1 PPLTGGIGC
10 PAVVQEFAVWA
21 LGADRPGIVAAVTG
35 VLFQMGCNLKDCSMT
50 VLSRHFAMMMLVEGP
65 DDLDPAALEEA
76 LREAEDSFDLTVA
89 VRPLNEGAMLF
100 VEGEPYIVSVYGSDH
115 PGIVHRIASVLA
127 DLSVNI
133 TDVNTRVIGEDE
145 EPVYAMLLEVTL
157 PRSLEPGDLDA
168 RLQEMAKELGV
179 DASLHPADADVL

>member
-1 PPLTGGIGC
+1 MTS
-10 PAVVQEFAVWA
+10 EFAVWVV
-21 LGADRPGIVAAVTG
+21 GADQPGIVAAVTG
-35 VLFQMGCNLKDCSMT
+35 VLFKTGCNLKDCSMT

-65 DDLDPAALEEA
+65 EGLPAQALESALSQAEA
-76 LREAEDSFDLTVA
+76 HFELTVA
-89 VRPLNEGAMLF
+89 VRRLGEGAMLF

-115 PGIVHRIASVLA
+115 PGIVHRIATVLA

-133 TDVNTRVIGEDE
+133 TDVNTRIIGDEE

-157 PRSLEPGDLDA
+157 PRSLDAGELDQ
-168 RLQEMAKELGV
+168 RLQSEAKSLGV

>member
-1 PPLTGGIGC
+1 MQVGSPT
-10 PAVVQEFAVWA
+10 VTSEFAVWC

-35 VLFQMGCNLKDCSMT
+35 VLFKLGCNLKDCSMT

-65 DDLDPAALEEA
+65 DGLPAEALENA
-76 LREAEDSFDLTVA
+76 LREPEANFELTVA
-89 VRPLNEGAMLF
+89 VRPLGEGAMIF
-100 VEGEPYIVSVYGSDH
+100 VEGEPFIVSVYGSDH
-115 PGIVHRIASVLA
+115 PGIVHRIATVLA

-133 TDVNTRVIGEDE
+133 TDVNTRIIGGDD

-157 PRSLEPGDLDA
+157 PRSLNPDQLDQ
-168 RLQEMAKELGV
+168 RLQEEAKALGV

>member
-1 PPLTGGIGC
+1 
-10 PAVVQEFAVWA
+10 VVNEFAVWA

-35 VLFQMGCNLKDCSMT
+35 VLYEMGCNLKDCSMT

-65 DDLDPAALEEA
+65 DDLTAESLEAALG
-76 LREAEDSFDLTVA
+76 EAEATFDLIVA
-89 VRPLNEGAMLF
+89 VRELSEGAMLF

-115 PGIVHRIASVLA
+115 PGIVHRISTVLA
-127 DLSVNI
+127 DASVNI
-133 TDVNTRVIGEDE
+133 TDVNTRVIGEED

-157 PRSLEPGDLDA
+157 PRSLDPAVLDT
-168 RLQEMAKELGV
+168 RLQEVAKEIGV